1 MSTDRLAT
9 PGPKRAMIRSIVA
22 VVVGF
27 VVWFVVATLGNILER
42 LAIPGYADV
51 ERAMTFTLAMMIG
64 RLAIGI
70 ASSLAAGAVAAAIG
84 SPIAVRV
91 LAVVMI
97 VFFLPVHYTLWDR
110 FPVWYHAFFLLSLA
124 PAIWAGSLLVAKRK
138 R

>member
-1 MSTDRLAT
+1 MTTDHPAT
-9 PGPKRAMIRSIVA
+9 PGPKRSMVRAIVA

-42 LAIPGYADV
+42 LAIPGYAEV
-51 ERAMTFTLAMMIG
+51 ERAMTFTLTMMIG
-64 RLAIGI
+64 RLAVGI
-70 ASSLAAGAVAAAIG
+70 ASSLAAGAVAAAVG

-91 LAVVMI
+91 LAALMV

-124 PAIWAGSLLVAKRK
+124 PAIWAGSLFVAKRK